1 MLGECMPQNP
11 PKMGDS
17 KAEKVSDG
25 RSQEK
30 NLLTSPPSNKKLK
43 QARLPF
49 KVVSP
54 LNGPMSPN
62 TPNTKKRKHSNE
74 EVASP
79 KTPKLS
85 THSPLK
91 SAEKVSNQQLKEKSK
106 APTVENA
113 TKSVDEGENEVS
125 SSSEMFP
132 ATKTLAIKQA
142 AKNEKAKTID
152 SFLQTTQQPLVS
164 TSNEDEA
171 MMIDLTMTDS
181 DAEDETTGKQAS
193 PISTAQVQEAVAES
207 CTEGPSVD
215 TSLQKNDG
223 KSDIQ
228 ESDTISLAIE
238 SVVQSSAVSS
248 VEVTETQPEDE
259 AAASKTDRSL
269 NSSNNKTVS
278 STQTTASPPVHK
290 ETSPASRSIL
300 DMFKYTEDRKAEE
313 SQDLAEDEECTKEDI
328 VVSVVLN
335 DGPPQYTDEDI
346 AEVVNLVLGK
356 PEGSASDSSP
366 VKSTTKVGE
375 ALGDKITSPPTP
387 SFTSPKGPSTK
398 PRVKTPKQLAKEAE
412 LQRKREEKEKEKL
425 EKQRLKDE
433 EKAEKERL
441 RAEAKRQKELE
452 KEELRKKKEEEK
464 KQKELE
470 KQKLKEA
477 EEKERLEKLKIKEEE
492 RKKKQEAIEAKLEE
506 KKKKEEEKQKQEDE
520 KKKAEEE
527 KARKQQKVKAAFQSF
542 FFKPKVDPAEPKE
555 EQQAVGA
562 FMPFEVKKDM
572 KLAPLVR
579 VENLDLT
586 GVDKGLQEQSC
597 TALYLDELKKQHVPK
612 TGGRTFPRPSPDSE
626 EADDVMLVE
635 STPKTRRV
643 HMKLLQ
649 FHENYR
655 PAYYG
660 TWNKASKQLN
670 PRNPFKK
677 DEDLLD
683 YEFDSDDE
691 WEEEEPGESISHS
704 EGEKDDSDEDADSDL
719 EDFFVPHGHLS
730 EDEGCED
737 EDEPSSPSARKAK
750 ELARQRAFE
759 ADMKKQMK
767 YMRAVVIGCLW
778 SCDST
783 KDSQSD
789 IRKTL
794 EEYKVCAFAALPIHV
809 AGQEESIAAVERKQ
823 KEKVKRQAQHV
834 PEEAFPDLIR
844 LMHGN
849 SKGMK
854 LLVREFREFWYLKQ
868 RGEKTGN
875 NTDDKSENGAEVAME
890 TAEAVP
896 SGTEDVEMKEADSAS
911 NQSGSHESS
920 GLQTTASISEPTVPS
935 PAADPSPATAQN
947 KYSISKRQLEMTM
960 MAIAVREKRADFHKT
975 CWYVHQEVQTKHGI
989 TDLPVP
995 NKWTYVTK
1003 QKSDSPK
1010 SQGATPGSKKETPAK
1025 DERPATPSVPG
1036 SNIRQFV
1043 QPMSPAALFKSPQQ
1057 KEQDKPPTTPS
1068 SSPGPAGILNFF
1080 KKAAGKVKESGK
1092 EDAGYHADSE
1102 EEDCMIVEEMSTPPK
1117 SSASQ
1122 STGTSSS
1129 SGSNSCVVK
1138 EVPEKSKGLQV
1149 KEGTPQDA
1157 GIVHPQT
1164 SAGQEVSEKAK
1175 DAEGLKVKEG
1185 TPQDVSCVKPQT
1197 SAEQEAMEVTP
1208 Q

>member
-11 PKMGDS
+11 PRMGEGN
-17 KAEKVSDG
+17 AEKGSDG
-25 RSQEK
+25 RSP
-30 NLLTSPPSNKKLK
+30 NILTSPPSSKKLK

-85 THSPLK
+85 THSPCK
-91 SAEKVSNQQLKEKSK
+91 SAEKLGNQQLKEKSK
-106 APTVENA
+106 TLATENA
-113 TKSVDEGENEVS
+113 AKSAEEGENEVS

-132 ATKTLAIKQA
+132 ATKSPAVKLAS
-142 AKNEKAKTID
+142 KNEKAKTID

-164 TSNEDEA
+164 TSNEDEV
-171 MMIDLTMTDS
+171 MSIDLTMTDS
-181 DAEDETTGKQAS
+181 DGEEETTGKQAS
-193 PISTAQVQEAVAES
+193 PTGKPQVQEAVAES
-207 CTEGPSVD
+207 CTKGLS
-215 TSLQKNDG
+215 SLQKSERG
-223 KSDIQ
+223 SDIQ
-228 ESDTISLAIE
+228 ESDTISMAIE
-238 SVVQSSAVSS
+238 SCIQSSTVSS
-248 VEVTETQPEDE
+248 VEVAKTDE
-259 AAASKTDRSL
+259 EVVVSKTDRSPD
-269 NSSNNKTVS
+269 SSNSKAVS
-278 STQTTASPPVHK
+278 STASPVLK
-290 ETSPASRSIL
+290 ESSPASRSIL
-300 DMFKYTEDRKAEE
+300 DMFKYTDDKKVETNKDLVEDKETPSQHMVKE
-313 SQDLAEDEECTKEDI
+313 SAKEDEVEVI
-328 VVSVVLN
+328 SVL
-335 DGPPQYTDEDI
+335 P
-346 AEVVNLVLGK
+346 GK
-356 PEGSASDSSP
+356 PEERTSENSPNKGTTGEEAS
-366 VKSTTKVGE
+366 E
-375 ALGDKITSPPTP
+375 NKITSPPTP

-412 LQRKREEKEKEKL
+412 LQRKREEKEKEKQ
-425 EKQRLKDE
+425 EKLRIKE
-433 EKAEKERL
+433 EERAEKERL
-441 RAEAKRQKELE
+441 RSEARRQKELE

-464 KQKELE
+464 RQKEAE

-477 EEKERLEKLKIKEEE
+477 EEKERQEKLRIKEEE

-506 KKKKEEEKQKQEDE
+506 KKKKEEEKQKQEEE
-520 KKKAEEE
+520 KKKVEEE

-542 FFKPKVDPAEPKE
+542 FVKPKFDPAEPKE
-555 EQQAVGA
+555 EQQPVGA

-586 GVDKGLQEQSC
+586 GVNEGLHKQSC
-597 TALYLDELKKQHVPK
+597 TELYLDELKKQHVPK

-626 EADDVMLVE
+626 EADDVMVVE
-635 STPKTRRV
+635 PTPKTRRV

-660 TWNKASKQLN
+660 TWNKTSKQLN

-677 DEDLLD
+677 DEDLFD

-704 EGEKDDSDEDADSDL
+704 EGEKDDSDSDADSDL

-759 ADMKKQMK
+759 ADRKKQMK

-783 KDSQSD
+783 KDSQSEM
-789 IRKTL
+789 RRML
-794 EEYKVCAFAALPIHV
+794 EEYKVCAFATMPIHV
-809 AGQEESIAAVERKQ
+809 AGPEESVAAMDRTPKQ
-823 KEKVKRQAQHV
+823 KVKRQAQPV

-849 SKGMK
+849 AKGIK
-854 LLVREFREFWYLKQ
+854 SLVREFREFWYLKQ
-868 RGEKTGN
+868 RGEKS
-875 NTDDKSENGAEVAME
+875 DKTEDKGESSAEVAME
-890 TAEAVP
+890 TTETVP
-896 SGTEDVEMKEADSAS
+896 AGSDDVEMKEADSPS
-911 NQSGSHESS
+911 NQSGSNETS
-920 GLQTTASISEPTVPS
+920 GLQTE
-935 PAADPSPATAQN
+935 AAVPSPATAVPNPVETAAPSPAMVPDPASSQN

-960 MAIAVREKRADFHKT
+960 MAIAVREKRQDYHKT
-975 CWYVHQEVQTKHGI
+975 CWYVHQEVQTKYSI
-989 TDLPVP
+989 TDLPFP

-1010 SQGATPGSKKETPAK
+1010 SQGATPGSAGAKKDTPAK
-1025 DERPATPSVPG
+1025 DERPVTPSVPV
-1036 SNIRQFV
+1036 SAANIRQFV

-1057 KEQDKPPTTPS
+1057 KEPEKQKDTEKAVTTAPT

-1080 KKAAGKVKESGK
+1080 KKAGKVKESGK

-1102 EEDCMIVEEMSTPPK
+1102 DDDCMIIEEASTQEK
-1117 SSASQ
+1117 SVPNQ
-1122 STGTSSS
+1122 SSTSSS
-1129 SGSNSCVVK
+1129 SGNNSRPLK
-1138 EVPEKSKGLQV
+1138 
-1149 KEGTPQDA
+1149 
-1157 GIVHPQT
+1157 
-1164 SAGQEVSEKAK
+1164 EVSEKAGDSK
-1175 DAEGLKVKEG
+1175 DLQEKEG
-1185 TPQDVSCVKPQT
+1185 APQDICLVQPQT
-1197 SAEQEAMEVTP
+1197 SAVEEAMEVTP